1 MKRFLCLLLSLLMLL
16 SVVAC
21 FKNESVSDDSQ
32 SDVRV
37 VEDES
42 SVGELK
48 DIEVSSDVDES
59 KIIIL
64 EDDVS
69 GDSEVAYFIFYS
81 DIDNNIYRKKVGLQV
96 DTDIALAMRVL
107 EEIGVSKPGLKGIKF
122 DEESNSVT
130 IDFKSDASV
139 LQSGTAGETQIL
151 QSLALTYI
159 LGKNVDSIYYNV
171 DGEIYSSGHYY
182 FEPDGF
188 YISKNILLNNWDEL
202 FPKVVTQ

>member
-1 MKRFLCLLLSLLMLL
+1 MKNITHKVCVETELICSEDGENTYEVIKRLKGVDGETGVIVML
-16 SVVAC
+16 
-21 FKNESVSDDSQ
+21 FPTKKGDNIYSDDNTTNFLISHMKDLGLNEIRIINLF
-32 SDVRV
+32 SKVSNSRV
-37 VEDES
+37 S
-42 SVGELK
+42 
-48 DIEVSSDVDES
+48 
-59 KIIIL
+59 
-64 EDDVS
+64 
-69 GDSEVAYFIFYS
+69 A
-81 DIDNNIYRKKVGLQV
+81 RGLQV

>member
-21 FKNESVSDDSQ
+21 SKNESVSDDSQ

-171 DGEIYSSGHYY
+171 DGEIYISGHYY